1 MPDAGTAEQV
11 RPDHW
16 RQLAVRLPGTAADAA
31 AELLESLG
39 AVAVSAE
46 SGDGEERF
54 DLAVPTMKH
63 WRSTRVSALF
73 PGDVDLEPVIDSL
86 GRVFDIAPGD
96 CEVERIAERDW
107 ERACLES
114 MKPVEITAG
123 LWVCPSWT
131 TPPVADAVNVVIDPG
146 LAFGT
151 GTHET
156 THLCLEHLAAMDLA
170 GRTVLD
176 FGCGSGILAIA
187 ALMLGARRAFACDV
201 DPRAIEATRNNASV
215 NGVADRIEVLE
226 AGRMRR
232 QIDGGG
238 FTSDVVV
245 ANILADALIELA
257 PVLTRALAPQGHLL
271 LSGILDR
278 QRARVEHAYPG
289 LEFAAHARGEWLL
302 LAA

>member
-1 MPDAGTAEQV
+1 M

-16 RQLAVRLPGTAADAA
+16 RQLAVSLPGVAADAA

-39 AVAVSAE
+39 AVAVSTE

-54 DLAVPTMKH
+54 DLAAPTMKH

-73 PGDVDLEPVIDSL
+73 PGDVDLEPVIDCL
-86 GRVFDIAPGD
+86 GRVFDLAPGT
-96 CEVERIAERDW
+96 CEVEDIAERDW

-114 MKPVEITAG
+114 MKPVRITTA
-123 LWVCPSWT
+123 LWVCPSWIS
-131 TPPVADAVNVVIDPG
+131 PPVTDAVNVVIDPG

-156 THLCLEHLAAMDLA
+156 THLCLERLAAMDLA

-187 ALMLGARRAFACDV
+187 AVKLGARRAFACDV
-201 DPRAIEATRNNASV
+201 DPRAVEATRANASV
-215 NGVADRIEVLE
+215 NAVADRIEVLE
-226 AGRMRR
+226 ADGIGRL
-232 QIDGGG
+232 IDGMG
-238 FTSDVVV
+238 FTADVVV
-245 ANILADALIELA
+245 ANILADALVELA
-257 PVLTRALAPQGHLL
+257 PVLTSALGPRGRLL

-278 QRARVEHAYPG
+278 QRARVEHAYPD
-289 LEFAAHARGEWLL
+289 LEFTAYARGEWLL